1 MKIHSPLQMS
11 NYVPKTFRY
20 VHEEEVPPHIWER
33 VYSSGKTPGD
43 EATSAWKPT
52 SLHSTSLRKRQRTI
66 RKITRNL
73 VPEKFKSYDSST
85 EKLMSF
91 ERQLGSLAQRGFLR
105 AFKPYQPPEDV
116 EERFMSVCADVVPG
130 FEPGQSQDISHIALD
145 LPLKAK
151 VLSAL
156 EREFQHKVP
165 NSMIHTMTTLD
176 HVFLFY
182 NSRVDTRTPYE
193 KLHESKEEGQ
203 LPPNLNIQLNP
214 VRFNPDG
221 DHWSNITAFP
231 GSNTIIVHP
240 ENRKKYKDVIWKRD
254 AWEKNAWD

>member
-1 MKIHSPLQMS
+1 MGS
-11 NYVPKTFRY
+11 YVPKSFRY

-33 VYSSGKTPGD
+33 VYNSGETPD
-43 EATSAWKPT
+43 QDTTSAWKPT
-52 SLHSTSLRKRQRTI
+52 KVNQTSYKKRQRTI

-73 VPEKFKSYDSST
+73 VPDKFKSYDSST
-85 EKLMSF
+85 EELLNF
-91 ERQLGSLAQRGFLR
+91 ERQLSSLAQRGFLR
-105 AFKPYQPPEDV
+105 AFKPYEPPQDV
-116 EERFMSVCADVVPG
+116 EERFMTICSEVVPG
-130 FEPGQSQDISHIALD
+130 FNKGQSHEISQIALD
-145 LPLKAK
+145 TPLKAK
-151 VLSAL
+151 LLKAL
-156 EREFQHKVP
+156 EREFQHTVP
-165 NSMIHTMTTLD
+165 NSMLHTMTSLD

-221 DHWSNITAFP
+221 DHWTNKTAFP

-240 ENRKKYKDVIWKRD
+240 ENRKKYKDVIWNRD
-254 AWEKNAWD
+254 PWEKNAWD